1 MTKIAV
7 AVVGALVLAPAVFAQ
22 AQERPDYS
30 GAWALVEDRSAAGS
44 RTFGKEF
51 RVTQSPT
58 TVTIERTTT
67 MTSGAVPPGGG
78 AMVMERKD
86 VKFSVDYID
95 DGAEHQEVL
104 PASLPGVSP
113 PPAGAV
119 GSTVPPTTYRATW
132 MKGQL
137 IIIRQTKMPSENNA
151 LMSVSRW
158 ALSLDAD
165 GSLVV
170 DSLNVPML
178 PRANGPKQEP
188 PVSVRSVYKK
198 TQ

>member
-67 MTSGAVPPGGG
+67 MTSGAV
-78 AMVMERKD
+78 
-86 VKFSVDYID
+86 
-95 DGAEHQEVL
+95 

-188 PVSVRSVYKK
+188 PVSVRSVYRKA
-198 TQ
+198 Q